1 MSKQRDYT
9 VKLKSFP
16 DLGGVFTQF
25 KIWDKL
31 REIPDTTL
39 LGCHIRLSIESGK
52 PLGEI
57 LNEIMEYYAADQ
69 EAVLGV
75 IHQDTINMIKQL
87 LYKKDPDDL
96 KGVRFGL

>member
-16 DLGGVFTQF
+16 DLGGMFAQF
-25 KIWDKL
+25 RIWDKL
-31 REIPDTTL
+31 REIPDRTL
-39 LGCHIRLSIESGK
+39 LGAHIRLSIEEAK
-52 PLGEI
+52 PLREI
-57 LNEIMEYYAADQ
+57 LTEIMEYYAADQ

-75 IHQDTINMIKQL
+75 ISQETIDMIKQV

-96 KGVRFGL
+96 QGVRFGL

>member
-16 DLGGVFTQF
+16 DLGGMFSQF

-31 REIPDTTL
+31 REIPDKTL
-39 LGCHIRLSIESGK
+39 LGAHIRLSIEAAK

-57 LNEIMEYYAADQ
+57 LPEIMEYYAADQ
-69 EAVLGV
+69 EAVLSV
-75 IHQDTINMIKQL
+75 ISQDTIDMIKQL
-87 LYKKDPDDL
+87 LQKTKEHAQQHI
-96 KGVRFGL
+96 

>member
-16 DLGGVFTQF
+16 DLGGMFNQL

-31 REIPDTTL
+31 REIPDKTL
-39 LGCHIRLSIESGK
+39 LGAHIRLSIEAAK

-57 LNEIMEYYAADQ
+57 LDEIMEYYTADRN
-69 EAVLGV
+69 AVLSV
-75 IHQDTINMIKQL
+75 IPQDTIDIIKQL
-87 LYKKDPDDL
+87 LSKQKTHA
-96 KGVRFGL
+96 